1 MAFNQGENL
10 PTLVFKWRQ
19 WRKFIAIA
27 HANEDWRQVAAS
39 FALEGIVLTDDDAER
54 AGRMLAGEASEEELL
69 AEVPAAHSDCA
80 AP

>member
-39 FALEGIVLTDDDAER
+39 FALEGIRLTDDDAAR
-54 AGRMLAGEASEEELL
+54 AGRLLAGEASVDDVL
-69 AEVPAAHSDCA
+69 AEVLAAYQACTS
-80 AP
+80 